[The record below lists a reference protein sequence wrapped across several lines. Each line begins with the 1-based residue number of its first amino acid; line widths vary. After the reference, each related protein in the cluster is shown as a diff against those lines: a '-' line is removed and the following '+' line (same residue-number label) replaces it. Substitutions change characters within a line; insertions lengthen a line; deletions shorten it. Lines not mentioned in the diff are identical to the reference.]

1 MRAQSKD
8 RNTFQLALKR
18 SSLKSR
24 SLWVTI
30 GTNLPVHP
38 EVYNRV
44 EDGVGQ
50 RKAVEHRED
59 VRKQLLA

>member
-44 EDGVGQ
+44 EDGVELQRRAGHGQ
-50 RKAVEHRED
+50 LGGRA
-59 VRKQLLA
+59 AS